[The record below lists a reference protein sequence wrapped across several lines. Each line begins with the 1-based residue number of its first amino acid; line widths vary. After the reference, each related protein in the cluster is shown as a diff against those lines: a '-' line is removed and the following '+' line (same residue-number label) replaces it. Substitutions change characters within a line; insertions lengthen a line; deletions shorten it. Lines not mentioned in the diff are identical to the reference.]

1 MFSLLV
7 YLAFFLILILIGFI
21 AFRKIRKQIK
31 MNGDLS
37 QKVHTPDDDDFHL
50 WI

>member
-1 MFSLLV
+1 MLPQLA
-7 YLAFFLILILIGFI
+7 YLAFFLILIPICFI

-31 MNGDLS
+31 INVNS
-37 QKVHTPDDDDFHL
+37 AQKKHSPDDDDFHL